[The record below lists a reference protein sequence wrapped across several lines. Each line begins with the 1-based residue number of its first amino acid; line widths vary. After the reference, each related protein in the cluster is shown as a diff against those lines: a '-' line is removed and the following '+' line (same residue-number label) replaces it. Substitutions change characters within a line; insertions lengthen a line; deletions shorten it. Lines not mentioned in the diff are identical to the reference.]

1 MEGEAIPLGAR
12 LIRAADRFEHKL
24 SRFPEDIALTEAL
37 DALESE
43 WGSLLDPS
51 LKKILAEGAE
61 EISSKLEISSD
72 VVETKVSPNEL
83 EEGMLLLHD
92 LYSGTG
98 VLLLKKGTFFDEV
111 SINAVKRCYLV
122 DPFERDIS
130 VLSNSEHD

>member
-1 MEGEAIPLGAR
+1 M
-12 LIRAADRFEHKL
+12 
-24 SRFPEDIALTEAL
+24 TEAL